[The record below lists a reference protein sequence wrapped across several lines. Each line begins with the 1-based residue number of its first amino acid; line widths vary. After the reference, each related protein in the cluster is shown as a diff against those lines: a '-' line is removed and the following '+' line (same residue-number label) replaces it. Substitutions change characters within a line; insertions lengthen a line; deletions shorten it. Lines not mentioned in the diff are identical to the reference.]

1 MEVIKDKKSIV
12 TFDVDETLIM
22 WNKDSEDTVEVTLE
36 GEDGFTEV
44 FTPHREHIKMLKDF
58 KKVCRYTVVV
68 WSQSGWD
75 WALAVVKALDLEKHV
90 DVVMSKPS
98 RHVDDLPSELWMG
111 QRIYKE
117 FSSEDVSQ

>member
-22 WNKDSEDTVEVTLE
+22 WGKDTDKKISITLE
-36 GEDGFTEV
+36 GEDGFTMDV
-44 FTPHREHIKMLKDF
+44 TPHAAHIELLKDF

-75 WALAVVKALDLEKHV
+75 WALAVVKALELEDYVDL
-90 DVVMSKPS
+90 VMSKPS
-98 RHVDDLPSELWMG
+98 RHVDDLPCNLWMG

-117 FSSEDVSQ
+117 FEDENVS